1 VAVVLPPRVLVV
13 AQPALAATEDLASE
27 KPPIAVLVVAMEV
40 PPLEEPLTVVVAMG
54 SVHVMIRGPVV
65 AAAVLRAVVVQE
77 TVVVLLAAAV
87 KTVAPTPLLLV
98 VVLFLRNAA
107 PRQAAALLLQP
118 V

>member
-40 PPLEEPLTVVVAMG
+40 PPLEEPLTVVAMG